1 MRIIRDISQIPVDLV
16 LPVVTL
22 GNFDGVHLGHQ
33 SIFHKIRHRAHERGG
48 TSVVFTFEPHP
59 LKVITP
65 GKSPR
70 LLNTPARREQLIE
83 AAGIDVLILAEFTPS
98 FAGMDP
104 ALFVEKILWEKV
116 RPVEIHVGPD
126 YAFGKGRKGTIPLLE
141 ELGMKLGF
149 TVTVEEP
156 FIVDGQV
163 VSSTRVRDCLNRGD
177 MAGAFRLLGRYYS
190 IEGEVIG
197 GAGRG
202 HSLGFPTANIR
213 TPNELTPKDGVYA
226 VFVEVEGQWWYDGAA
241 NIGTNPTFGNG
252 GMNYEVHIFD
262 FHEDIYRK
270 QVRIHFV
277 ECIRDERKFE
287 TVDQLVN
294 QIEIDVKTARRLL
307 SNASVMVSSHKS
319 D

>member
-1 MRIIRDISQIPVDLV
+1 MRIVRGIAQIPQNIPR
-16 LPVVTL
+16 PVVTL
-22 GNFDGVHLGHQ
+22 GNFDGVHLGHR
-33 SIFHKIRHRAHERGG
+33 SIFQKIRKRARDLGG

-65 GKSPR
+65 EKSPL

-83 AAGIDVLILAEFTPS
+83 DTGIDMLVLAEFTQS
-98 FAGMDP
+98 FAEMEP
-104 ALFVEKILWEKV
+104 ALFVEKILWEKIG
-116 RPVEIHVGPD
+116 PAEIHVGPD
-126 YAFGKGRKGTIPLLE
+126 YAFGKGRKGTISLLE
-141 ELGMKLGF
+141 ELGGKLGF

-156 FIVDGQV
+156 FLLDGQV
-163 VSSTRVRDCLNRGD
+163 VSSTRVRDCLARGD
-177 MAGAFRLLGRYYS
+177 MAGAARLLGRHYS

-213 TPNELTPKDGVYA
+213 TPNELTPRDGVYA
-226 VFVEVEGQWWYDGAA
+226 VFVEVEGRWYEGAA
-241 NIGTNPTFGNG
+241 NLGTNPTFGEG

-262 FHEDIYRK
+262 FHDAIYQK

-277 ECIRDERKFE
+277 ERIREERKFD
-287 TVDQLVN
+287 TVDQLVQ
-294 QIEIDVKTARRLL
+294 QIRADVEIARLL
-307 SNASVMVSSHKS
+307 LAQNPVMAASHKS

>member
-1 MRIIRDISQIPVDLV
+1 MRIIRDITQIPADLA

-33 SIFHKIRHRAHERGG
+33 SIFQKIRQRAIERGG

-65 GKSPR
+65 GKSPL

-104 ALFVEKILWEKV
+104 ALFVEKVLWEKV

-141 ELGMKLGF
+141 DLGKKLGF
-149 TVTVEEP
+149 TVTVEAP

-163 VSSTRVRDCLNRGD
+163 VSSTRVRDCLNQGD

-213 TPNELTPKDGVYA
+213 TPNELPPRDGVYA
-226 VFVEVEGQWWYDGAA
+226 VFVEVEGKWYEGAA
-241 NIGTNPTFGNG
+241 NIGTNPTFGEG

-262 FHEDIYRK
+262 FHKDIYRK

-287 TVDQLVN
+287 TVQELVR
-294 QIEIDVKTARRLL
+294 QIATDVETARRLL
-307 SNASVMVSSHKS
+307 SKGSLMAVSHKYG
-319 D
+319 